1 MTPRCLSCGA
11 AGAGSVCPVCD
22 GEPRVSS
29 RFTDPLIGGTI
40 ADRYEILSLVGVGGM
55 GRVYRAL
62 QRSLD
67 REVAVKVIHPHLTG
81 SQMLV
86 QRFMTEALAASRLN
100 HPHIVSIFDFGHEAE
115 GGNLYLVM
123 ELLAGVNLASVMQS
137 DGALP
142 FPRIVTILGQTLEAL
157 AVAHDVGI
165 THRDMKPDNI
175 ILTPRRGGGDHV
187 KVIDFGIA
195 KLGADGRIT
204 ENGQVCGTPAY
215 MAPEQGAGRTMD
227 PRADLYSV
235 GVVMFEMLTGKLPFD
250 GPTPATM
257 MLRHMTETRPDPR
270 KVAPQRGI
278 PDALAAACL
287 KALEIE
293 PDRRFSSA
301 EEFQQALARG
311 LRASLLPGA
320 FAPVSRF
327 DPSDWMLEETV
338 PAMSALGVETLVAPL
353 GVEESALIGRAADVA
368 WARELLERREAPQ
381 AMALL
386 GRSGLGRTRLVE
398 DITTMCARAGT
409 SIVPIPL
416 RQGPRSEVGYQA
428 LRTMILRL
436 SGLTAEALLQG
447 DVPGVTDRWAWTGF
461 RAVFRQAPGRLPADP
476 SALRRGAAAAL
487 TWAARR
493 ATERAEGGR
502 ALMVIDDVEHLD
514 RASWLALDDLL
525 RGAPIPR
532 FTVLVTG
539 ERSPGGA
546 LEGAETREL
555 RGLTRAEAEQMLAR
569 LGEPVTLTRSD
580 DDIEPLYVD
589 QLCRLD
595 PSEQE
600 GAPATLLDIVAWRV
614 QGLLPA
620 HRRFLLA
627 VAVTGGGP
635 LDRLALLLRRPNEA
649 DEALQPL
656 IDGGFVRVSDGEV
669 VVTHS
674 MLARAAIAAA
684 PAGAVSEMHEAA
696 AEALSVH
703 REQVELRAFH
713 AIRGRADFEAF
724 LMLEEAARTRTAR
737 GDDQGAIAA
746 LWTAVHTARSQMARG
761 EVETAST
768 ALSVFGRKLATALAN
783 DGSLDM
789 AKAVLD
795 EVIDATSPTDA
806 SRSLL
811 LEQAAA
817 LAQLRGDPEE
827 ALQRRREA
835 LRLAERSGD
844 TNVAERLRAFVAA
857 SGSAPGSENGR
868 ESEVPGQGRPSMP
881 SARPR
886 NPPVL
891 IVDDDRAIREGLKS
905 VVESAGHQAFVAG
918 NGREAIDLLRKIPR
932 PALILLDLMMPV
944 MTGWELLARLR
955 EDEAYSA
962 IPVVIVSAV
971 PSKDAVG
978 AARVVQ
984 KPLDVDVLLNIVE
997 EFCG

>member
-1 MTPRCLSCGA
+1 LSCGA
-11 AGAGSVCPVCD
+11 AGAGSFCPVCGD
-22 GEPRVSS
+22 PRVSS

-67 REVAVKVIHPHLTG
+67 REVAVKLIHPHLTG
-81 SQMLV
+81 SQVFV

-100 HPHIVSIFDFGHEAE
+100 HAHIVSIFDFGQMDEAE
-115 GGNLYLVM
+115 GGDLYLVM
-123 ELLAGVNLASVMQS
+123 ELLAGVSLGNVMQS

-157 AVAHDVGI
+157 AVAHDSGI

-175 ILTPRRGGGDHV
+175 FLTPRRGGGDHV

-195 KLGADGRIT
+195 KLGADGRVT
-204 ENGQVCGTPAY
+204 ETGLICGTPAY
-215 MAPEQGAGRTMD
+215 MAPEQGAGRTLD

-235 GVVMFEMLTGKLPFD
+235 GVMMFEMLTGKLPFD

-257 MLRHMTETRPDPR
+257 MLRHMTESRPDPR
-270 KVAPQRGI
+270 KIAPQRGI
-278 PDALAAACL
+278 PDALALACL

-311 LRASLLPGA
+311 LRASMLPGA

-327 DPSDWMLEETV
+327 DSSDWMLEETLL
-338 PAMSALGVETLVAPL
+338 AMSAFGDDATLVAPL
-353 GVEESALIGRAADVA
+353 MVQESALIGRAADLV
-368 WARELLERREAPQ
+368 WARELLEKHEVPP
-381 AMALL
+381 AMALI

-409 SIVPIPL
+409 AIVPIPL
-416 RQGPRSEVGYQA
+416 RPGPRAEVGYQG
-428 LRTMILRL
+428 LRSMILRL
-436 SGLTAEALLQG
+436 SGLAAEALLQG

-476 SALRRGAAAAL
+476 SALRRGAVAAL
-487 TWAARR
+487 AWAARR

-502 ALMVIDDVEHLD
+502 ALMVLDDVEHLD

-525 RGAPIPR
+525 RGPPVPR
-532 FTVLVTG
+532 FTVLMTG
-539 ERSPGGA
+539 ERSRGGA
-546 LEGAETREL
+546 MDGASTREL
-555 RGLTRAEAEQMLAR
+555 RGLSRVEAEQMLAR
-569 LGEPVTLTRSD
+569 LGGPVTLSRSD
-580 DDIEPLYVD
+580 DDVEPLYID
-589 QLCRLD
+589 QLYRLD

-600 GAPATLLDIVAWRV
+600 GAPATLLDLVAWRV

-620 HRRFLLA
+620 QRRFLLA

-656 IDGGFVRVSDGEV
+656 IDGGFVRVSEGEV
-669 VVTHS
+669 VVTHA

-684 PAGAVSEMHEAA
+684 PAGATSEMHEVA
-696 AEALSVH
+696 AEALAVH
-703 REQVELRAFH
+703 REQVELRAYH

-724 LMLEEAARTRTAR
+724 LMLEEAARMRTTR

-746 LWTAVHTARSQMARG
+746 LWTAVHTARAHMARG

-768 ALSVFGRKLATALAN
+768 ALNVFGRKLATALAN
-783 DGSLDM
+783 EGSLNM

-795 EVIDATSPTDA
+795 EVLDATAPADA

-827 ALQRRREA
+827 ALLRRREA

-857 SGSAPGSENGR
+857 SGHGAGSENAPD
-868 ESEVPGQGRPSMP
+868 SDLPGNSRPSMP
-881 SARPR
+881 SGRPR

-944 MTGWELLARLR
+944 MTGWELLALLR
-955 EDEAYSA
+955 EDEAFSA

>member
-1 MTPRCLSCGA
+1 
-11 AGAGSVCPVCD
+11 
-22 GEPRVSS
+22 
-29 RFTDPLIGGTI
+29 
-40 ADRYEILSLVGVGGM
+40 
-55 GRVYRAL
+55 
-62 QRSLD
+62 
-67 REVAVKVIHPHLTG
+67 
-81 SQMLV
+81 
-86 QRFMTEALAASRLN
+86 LN
-100 HPHIVSIFDFGHEAE
+100 HPHIVSIFDFGQTDEAE

-123 ELLAGVNLASVMQS
+123 ELLAGVSLGSVMQG
-137 DGALP
+137 DALP
-142 FPRIVTILGQTLEAL
+142 FARIVTILGQTLEAL

-204 ENGQVCGTPAY
+204 ENGQICGTPAY
-215 MAPEQGAGRTMD
+215 MSPEQGAGRMLD

-235 GVVMFEMLTGKLPFD
+235 GVVMFEMLTGKLPFEA
-250 GPTPATM
+250 PTPATM
-257 MLRHMTETRPDPR
+257 MLRHMTAERPDPR
-270 KVAPQRGI
+270 DVAPHRSI

-287 KALEIE
+287 KALEID
-293 PDRRFSSA
+293 PDRRFASA
-301 EEFQQALARG
+301 EAFQEALARG
-311 LRASLLPGA
+311 LRASMLPGS
-320 FAPVSRF
+320 FAPVARF
-327 DPSDWMLEETV
+327 DAGSEWVLEETV
-338 PAMSALGVETLVAPL
+338 PQMSALGMNETLAAPL
-353 GVEESALIGRAADVA
+353 GVEESALIGRASDVA
-368 WARELLERREAPQ
+368 WARELLERPEAPQ
-381 AMALL
+381 AMALV
-386 GRSGLGRTRLVE
+386 GRAGLGRTRLVE

-409 SIVPIPL
+409 SIVPIAL
-416 RQGPRSEVGYQA
+416 RPAPRSEIGYQG
-428 LRTMILRL
+428 LRAMILRL

-447 DVPGVTDRWAWTGF
+447 EVPGVTDRWAWTGF

-487 TWAARR
+487 AWAARR

-514 RASWLALDDLL
+514 RASCLALDDLL
-525 RGAPIPR
+525 RAPPIPR

-546 LEGAETREL
+546 LGQGETREL

-569 LGEPVTLTRSD
+569 LGEPAVLSRSD

-589 QLCRLD
+589 QLCRLE

-600 GAPATLLDIVAWRV
+600 SAPATLLDLVAWRV

-620 HRRFLLA
+620 QRRLLLA
-627 VAVTGGGP
+627 VAITGGGP
-635 LDRLALLLRRPNEA
+635 LDRIALLLRRPNEA
-649 DEALQPL
+649 DQALPPL
-656 IDGGFVRVSDGEV
+656 IDGGFVRVSEGELI
-669 VVTHS
+669 VTHA
-674 MLARAAIAAA
+674 MIGRAAIAAA
-684 PAGAVSEMHEAA
+684 PAAATAELHEAA
-696 AEALSVH
+696 AEALAAS
-703 REQVELRAFH
+703 REQAELRAYH
-713 AIRGRADFEAF
+713 AIRGRADFQAF

-746 LWTAVHTARSQMARG
+746 LWTAVHTARAQMARG

-783 DGSLDM
+783 DGALDM

-795 EVIDATSPTDA
+795 EVIDATAPSDA
-806 SRSLL
+806 SRALL

-817 LAQLRGDPEE
+817 LAHLRGYFEE
-827 ALQRRREA
+827 ALSRRREA
-835 LRLAERSGD
+835 LRLAEKSGD
-844 TNVAERLRAFVAA
+844 TNLAERLRAFLAA
-857 SGSAPGSENGR
+857 AGAGADARDSTPGL
-868 ESEVPGQGRPSMP
+868 PGPPGP

-891 IVDDDRAIREGLKS
+891 IVDDDRGIRESLKS

-918 NGREAIDLLRKIPR
+918 NGREAIELLRKIPR

-955 EDEAYSA
+955 EDDAFSS